1 VPVYEVQREDS
12 MLFNLISCLTYLR
25 SATAT
30 FTLEELEA
38 KHFHVLPE
46 IKEQIRYYKVF
57 PLYFRAETTN

>member
-1 VPVYEVQREDS
+1 